1 MGKIGSIIFV
11 ILIMI
16 SGCFSIPRCIDYLQ
30 DKSREVG
37 TVDKLTVDEY
47 QEVNDNYKIK
57 YNLNGGSAENPEE
70 YNLFSETFTLNNPT
84 KLGSQFIG
92 WTNEELTE
100 PTLTVTICKGS
111 SGDIEFTANYE
122 ILLNAPSISLSSE
135 YYPGLKLEWESVED
149 ATYYRVFNNENLI
162 EFQVYENQYLIPSY
176 VVNNGLNNFCVQA
189 VKLEYSKTIFSA
201 YSNTIEVNIL
211 ETPKVNISDDIVSWQ
226 TVENASS
233 YIVKF
238 SNGEIETTETSL
250 ILSEH
255 FNLMT
260 NEYVQYVEVFA
271 ISEDATSIPGLAS
284 FNYEGG
290 VLDVEITAPYT
301 LHIEYVSKETVAGI
315 DEPVADIAI
324 WLEKDETKYSFSTT
338 SYRDSN
344 GLAYISTTEAQR
356 NQLDRMF
363 SFDGCQF
370 KDGSASSIFLN
381 IACWAQNY
389 YNASIENEDGIY
401 ALNVKENIFAIT
413 TEGTGYIKNFL
424 FNCIFDTFEYVN
436 GN

>member
-1 MGKIGSIIFV
+1 MNKFWAFV
-11 ILIMI
+11 IALVVML
-16 SGCFSIPRCIDYLQ
+16 SGFYSIPRVINHLQ
-30 DKSREVG
+30 STSKEVG
-37 TVDKLTVDEY
+37 SIDDLKLNQYVEA
-47 QEVNDNYKIK
+47 QDNYTIK

-189 VKLEYSKTIFSA
+189 VKLEDSKTIFSA

-226 TVENASS
+226 TVENANS

-271 ISEDATSIPGLAS
+271 ISDDATSIPGLAS

-290 VLDVEITAPYT
+290 VLDVEMTFPYT
-301 LHIEYVSKETVAGI
+301 LHIEYISKETVARV

-324 WLEKDETKYSFSTT
+324 WIEKDETKYSFSTT

-344 GLAYISTTEAQR
+344 GLAYILTTEVQR

-370 KDGSASSIFLN
+370 KDGSAASIFSN

-401 ALNVKENIFAIT
+401 ALNIKENIFAIT
-413 TEGTGYIKNFL
+413 AEGTGYIKNFL